1 MEGTACKVPS
11 AVDYIKKIEARGS
24 IGKKKKTV
32 KC

>member
-11 AVDYIKKIEARGS
+11 VVDNIKKIEARGS
-24 IGKKKKTV
+24 LGKKKKTV